1 MEIPITGIDIENFR
15 KYLIFV
21 AKQFENESM
30 RGSVALGHAW
40 IDFALEDI
48 LRNYLIGKDNM
59 GFLDRKM
66 TIGAK
71 IELAYRIGIVSN
83 QLHDD
88 LCDINKIRNKLIHLK
103 KKKDTLSII
112 FWNYKD
118 IQKVAQ
124 QIVRKF
130 IPIIDSFPDIRKKF
144 TEEKLD
150 GDFQMVLGIIIHYFW
165 FWHSARIKQAD
176 IEPFYHEN
184 YGSLLN
190 DNKEQ
195 NDQFW
200 QKLSSMGKTSDEK

>member
-88 LCDINKIRNKLIHLK
+88 
-103 KKKDTLSII
+103 
-112 FWNYKD
+112 
-118 IQKVAQ
+118 
-124 QIVRKF
+124 
-130 IPIIDSFPDIRKKF
+130 
-144 TEEKLD
+144 
-150 GDFQMVLGIIIHYFW
+150 
-165 FWHSARIKQAD
+165 
-176 IEPFYHEN
+176 
-184 YGSLLN
+184 
-190 DNKEQ
+190 
-195 NDQFW
+195 
-200 QKLSSMGKTSDEK
+200 